1 MLAGITLMI
10 ASFRATLEVWVGAT
24 LQADVY
30 ITSPSFRGRGSGA
43 TLDSGLV
50 AGLAALPGVRAV
62 DRLRGFL
69 GYTGERRVAVAG
81 VTMDLPDGERRFP
94 LVAGDGAAARRAAAQ
109 DGAVLVSEPLA
120 RKEVLR
126 PGDTLPLTTPAGERR
141 FPIAA
146 VYYDYSSETG
156 TVMMD
161 LTTFAAAFGPGPP
174 ASAALYL
181 EPGTDPERIVDLI
194 RARFPDRALLLRSNR
209 SLRTE
214 VFRVFEQTFA
224 ITRILQGLALLIAVA
239 GITLT
244 LLILARERLSELALY
259 RALGATTGQIF
270 RLFLSEGIGIGALGL
285 GLGLAAGFALAGIL
299 IFVINRAYF
308 GWTIQPAVPLG
319 TLAGQAGSV
328 LLAALAASVYPAIRA
343 SRTTA
348 AELAREDV

>member
-1 MLAGITLMI
+1 
-10 ASFRATLEVWVGAT
+10 
-24 LQADVY
+24 
-30 ITSPSFRGRGSGA
+30 
-43 TLDSGLV
+43 
-50 AGLAALPGVRAV
+50 
-62 DRLRGFL
+62 
-69 GYTGERRVAVAG
+69 
-81 VTMDLPDGERRFP
+81 
-94 LVAGDGAAARRAAAQ
+94 
-109 DGAVLVSEPLA
+109 
-120 RKEVLR
+120 
-126 PGDTLPLTTPAGERR
+126 
-141 FPIAA
+141 
-146 VYYDYSSETG
+146 
-156 TVMMD
+156 MD